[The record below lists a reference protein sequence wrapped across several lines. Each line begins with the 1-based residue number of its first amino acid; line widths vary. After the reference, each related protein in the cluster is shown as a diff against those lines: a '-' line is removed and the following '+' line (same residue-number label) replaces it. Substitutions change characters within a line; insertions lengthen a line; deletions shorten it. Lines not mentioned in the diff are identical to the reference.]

1 MASPS
6 YSKVMQSRKLWNG
19 SHGTI
24 LPPVA
29 PTSKRPEG
37 RPSAGLQR
45 VQPPGLSKPRGKH
58 NLLESE
64 PMSSGRRRS
73 VSFDDVYLQNALAA
87 AQVQSNRSSGVS
99 RLRADTNLS
108 RQMRS
113 GSISSIKEWDSW
125 SDGGPA
131 PSHKRPLFLP
141 GISSRRDLIG
151 EVRIRHPVM
160 SRNKR
165 STYPAYRA
173 DASSSMNSSSWDN
186 YFGQN
191 SRGRHQ
197 SLEEKEVKYEKTYRM
212 EPRTNFHRAEGNI
225 RTMMEDYL
233 ENTLNDLSADSSTTA
248 TEAARAAKGL
258 AESIKH
264 QVKLEQLERYK
275 IISLATICLKSGQD
289 LVSSSR
295 CVWDTQTDGFIS
307 VTKQNKGWFGE
318 VTIYAVYQE

>member
-1 MASPS
+1 
-6 YSKVMQSRKLWNG
+6 MQSRKLWNG

-64 PMSSGRRRS
+64 PLVSSGRRRS
-73 VSFDDVYLQNALAA
+73 VSFDEVYLQNALAA
-87 AQVQSNRSSGVS
+87 SQGQFNRSSGGVS

-108 RQMRS
+108 RRMRS

-131 PSHKRPLFLP
+131 PSHKKPLFLP
-141 GISSRRDLIG
+141 GISSHRDLIG

-165 STYPAYRA
+165 STYPAYRT
-173 DASSSMNSSSWDN
+173 DASSSLNSSSWDN

-191 SRGRHQ
+191 SRGRQCHQ
-197 SLEEKEVKYEKTYRM
+197 SSEEKGVKYEKTYRM
-212 EPRTNFHRAEGNI
+212 EPRTNFHRAEGSI

-248 TEAARAAKGL
+248 TEAARAANRL

-264 QVKLEQLERYK
+264 QVKLERLERYK
-275 IISLATICLKSGQD
+275 VISLATICLKSGQD

-318 VTIYAVYQE
+318 VTVYAVYQE